1 MAGKGSGC
9 FLTWVTKQSI
19 MVLYSFLGMILLCLT
34 HIFTNKL
41 RLSNFPRSKWL
52 SVAGGIS
59 VAYIFLAAF
68 PELFE
73 IQEEV
78 NETRVIGW
86 EKISE
91 MEVFLLSL
99 VGLTFFYG
107 LENRSKKSWE
117 SERTP
122 NKGHKANIGVFWIH
136 VSSFAAYNAI
146 IGYLLVNRETES
158 LQSFWLYTIAMAF
171 HFIVTDHALEDHY
184 SQSYQS
190 KGRWI
195 LVASVFLGWL
205 ISLLIEIPEVYIGII
220 FSFLAGGVIM
230 NVLKEELPKER
241 ESNLFAF
248 CAGVA
253 IYGTILIMM
262 R

>member
-1 MAGKGSGC
+1 
-9 FLTWVTKQSI
+9 
-19 MVLYSFLGMILLCLT
+19 MVLYSFLAVLILCLT
-34 HIFTNKL
+34 HIFTRKL
-41 RLSNFPRSKWL
+41 RFSSLPRSKWL

-68 PELFE
+68 PELNE
-73 IQEEV
+73 IQKELSSSEI
-78 NETRVIGW
+78 IGW
-86 EKISE
+86 ERISE

-117 SERTP
+117 SERAP
-122 NKGHKANIGVFWIH
+122 DEGNKKNLGIFWIH
-136 VSSFAAYNAI
+136 VSSFAVYNAI
-146 IGYLLVNRETES
+146 IGYLLINREEES
-158 LQSFWLYTIAMAF
+158 LQSFLLYTVAMAF
-171 HFIVTDHALEDHY
+171 HFIVTDHALEDHFTK
-184 SQSYQS
+184 SYRT

-195 LVASVFLGWL
+195 LVAAVFLGWL
-205 ISLLIEIPEVYIGII
+205 VSIFIKIPEVYIGII

-248 CAGVA
+248 CVGVV
-253 IYGTILIMM
+253 IYGSILILV